1 MEKSS
6 FRFSKEGYGGILGHL
21 EQDIL
26 DMLWSSG
33 EASGK
38 EIFTAIRRTR
48 DIALTTVLTVLERLG
63 KKGLVIKEKGE
74 SVYLFRPAFT
84 RDEFTKQVSGDFFKG
99 LFELSA
105 SGASASF
112 VNILAQVDPVELDRL
127 KALIENKKKEIESGR
142 GY

>member
-6 FRFSKEGYGGILGHL
+6 FRFSKEGYGRILGHL
-21 EQDIL
+21 EHDIL

-48 DIALTTVLTVLERLG
+48 DIALTTVLTVLERLS
-63 KKGLVIKEKGE
+63 KKGLVIKEKGG

-84 RDEFTKQVSGDFFKG
+84 RDEFTKQVSSDFFKG

-127 KALIENKKKEIESGR
+127 KALIENKKKEIEPGR

>member
-1 MEKSS
+1 MKKTSS
-6 FRFSKEGYGGILGHL
+6 KFSTEGYGRILGHL

-26 DMLWSSG
+26 DLLWSSG

-48 DIALTTVLTVLERLG
+48 EIALTTVLTVLERLW

-74 SVYLFRPAFT
+74 SVFLFRPAFT
-84 RDEFTKQVSGDFFKG
+84 RDEFTKQVSSEFFKG

-105 SGASASF
+105 GGASASF

-127 KALIENKKKEIESGR
+127 KALVESKKKEIESRR
-142 GY
+142 G